1 MSSYGASAEDIP
13 WIGVAVVAAV
23 APFEAL
29 RPVLSLPG
37 QSLSSVELVLVML
50 FVGWGVV
57 LLRAHALPEWRT
69 ALTSPWLA
77 FLGASV
83 LAALL
88 AQQDRSNALH
98 AAGRIGL

>member
-37 QSLSSVELVLVML
+37 QSLSSVELVLVVL

-57 LLRAHALPEWRT
+57 LLRSRALPEWRSGLT
-69 ALTSPWLA
+69 APWLA
-77 FLGASV
+77 VLGAIG
-83 LAALL
+83 LAAPLG
-88 AQQDRSNALH
+88 QPGRPH
-98 AAGRIGL
+98 APPP